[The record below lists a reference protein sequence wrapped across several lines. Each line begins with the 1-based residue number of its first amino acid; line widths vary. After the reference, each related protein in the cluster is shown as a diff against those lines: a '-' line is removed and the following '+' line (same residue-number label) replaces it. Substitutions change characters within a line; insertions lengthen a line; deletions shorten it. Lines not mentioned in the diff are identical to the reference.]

1 MSGGLI
7 AILIV
12 LIVVLGISMS
22 TVAYFTL
29 QRHRTDAA
37 AMAGYRLLAE
47 EAVARQESLHGELRE
62 MTDRLCA
69 VEFLLRSVDE
79 G

>member
-1 MSGGLI
+1 MSGGFI
-7 AILIV
+7 AIFII

-29 QRHRTDAA
+29 QRHRTDAV
-37 AMAGYRLLAE
+37 AMTGYRRLAE
-47 EAVARQESLHGELRE
+47 EAVARQEALQAELRQ

>member
-12 LIVVLGISMS
+12 LIVVLGLCASM
-22 TVAYFTL
+22 VAYFTL
-29 QRHRTDAA
+29 QRHRADGA
-37 AMAGYRLLAE
+37 AMAQYRLLAE
-47 EAVARQESLHGELRE
+47 EAVAQQESLHRDLRE
-62 MTDRLCA
+62 LIDRLCA